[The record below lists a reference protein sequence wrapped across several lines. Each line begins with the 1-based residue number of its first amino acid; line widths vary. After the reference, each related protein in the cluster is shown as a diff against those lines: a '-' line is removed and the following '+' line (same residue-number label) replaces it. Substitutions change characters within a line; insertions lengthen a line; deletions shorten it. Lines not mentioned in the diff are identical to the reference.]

1 MTVTSSPDSQAESTS
16 GYVDEE
22 IRRRVG
28 RAWRA
33 MRRGAGAVKVR
44 EYFYTSPDSGP
55 LDLALADALSLVC
68 LSGPLRMGELADAM
82 RITPAST
89 TRAVNC
95 LVEKGLVTRTRDDED
110 QRSIQVEVTPAGQ
123 ERYAEISARVQSGL
137 TLMLSEF
144 SEAEQVQLADY
155 LERFVASIDKLAE
168 SAGDT
173 DDE

>member
-1 MTVTSSPDSQAESTS
+1 MTSTPDSHLESPP

-44 EYFYTSPDSGP
+44 EYFYTSPENGP
-55 LDLALADALSLVC
+55 LDLALADALSLIC
-68 LSGPLRMGELADAM
+68 LHGPLRMGELADAM

-110 QRSIQVEVTPAGQ
+110 QRSIQVEATADGQ
-123 ERYAEISARVQSGL
+123 ARYAQISARVQSGL

-144 SEAEQVQLADY
+144 SEAEQVQMADY

-168 SAGDT
+168 SAGDGH
-173 DDE
+173 DG